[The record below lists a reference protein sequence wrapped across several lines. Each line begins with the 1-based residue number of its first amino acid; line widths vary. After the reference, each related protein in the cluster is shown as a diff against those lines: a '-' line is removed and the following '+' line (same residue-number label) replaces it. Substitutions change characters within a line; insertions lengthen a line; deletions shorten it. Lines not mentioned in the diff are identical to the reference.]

1 VISMLST
8 ALGKMMF
15 FTLSFIFLLFS
26 TTNNYATAHSYHTHD
41 VVTTTTQEPD
51 GDGNDEKCS
60 LNPCAP
66 QCGTCRRDGVCRPSC
81 MSEYGYICESP
92 TGSLGKNTSFAPPS
106 IDCKLNEIHVTI
118 VDGFFGQPDF
128 VSNYFYIS
136 KKLDDREKCQ
146 LTRAAAS
153 GSGLQSPSSQ
163 FVIDTRTQS
172 HCMEKEVHDGVEY
185 STTLWADIQGNGFDM
200 PIPIISFRCEYRT
213 DYYVRTEMR
222 PLVATSATIVEDGV
236 QLDLEIDLCKQSTCE
251 RDCPEELRVNGQN
264 IYTVGQRVYVGIK
277 SIGHENTVV
286 SGHTMSLQDVY
297 LSCSAN
303 AESPSQR
310 LEIFEDGCLE
320 SGIGQLFARPG
331 ALQVHRACFSF
342 LLARVDGCKEKFYI
356 HAYVNV
362 CNRASRQ
369 CSDGTKTCPASRSK
383 RSTSEEETPMTI
395 GPLYIVYPEQVSNA
409 SFNVLPYGQAPVD
422 AVSNLGPAVH
432 LPTSLL
438 PKPASEQ
445 LVGNVEVEDDGVDS
459 NTVDI
464 ILIVGISLLMF
475 SILLFS
481 FLFFQ
486 FHSKYSGSRVD
497 GLKK

>member
-1 VISMLST
+1 
-8 ALGKMMF
+8 
-15 FTLSFIFLLFS
+15 
-26 TTNNYATAHSYHTHD
+26 
-41 VVTTTTQEPD
+41 
-51 GDGNDEKCS
+51 
-60 LNPCAP
+60 
-66 QCGTCRRDGVCRPSC
+66 

-128 VSNYFYIS
+128 VSDYYYIS
-136 KKLDDREKCQ
+136 RKLDDREKCR
-146 LTRAAAS
+146 LTRAAAR
-153 GSGLQSPSSQ
+153 GSGLQSSPSSE

-172 HCMEKEVHDGVEY
+172 HCMDKIVDDGVQY
-185 STTLWADIQGNGFDM
+185 STTLWADVQGNGFDM

-222 PLVATSATIVEDGV
+222 PIVATSVTIVEDGV
-236 QLDLEIDLCKQSTCE
+236 QLDLQIDLCKQSTCE
-251 RDCPEELRVNGQN
+251 RDCPSELRVNGQG

-310 LEIFEDGCLE
+310 IEIFEDGCLE
-320 SGIGQLFARPG
+320 SGIEQLFARPG

-362 CNRASRQ
+362 CNRANRQ

-383 RSTSEEETPMTI
+383 RSISGEEKPMI
-395 GPLYIVYPEQVSNA
+395 VGPLYLVYEEQVSNA
-409 SFNVLPYGQAPVD
+409 SFHVPPYGQPAAD
-422 AVSNLGPAVH
+422 ALSNQGPAVL
-432 LPTSLL
+432 LPTSLMSKAT
-438 PKPASEQ
+438 PEHQ
-445 LVGNVEVEDDGVDS
+445 VGDVEATEDGVDS

-486 FHSKYSGSRVD
+486 FHSKYIGSRFE